1 MIYNNANDVRNL
13 IRELNSRDKVT
24 RGYAAKK
31 ISSLAKKR
39 IFDVNSIEP
48 LTKLLQDE
56 SNPVRYNA
64 AFAIGDLAQ
73 YCRVYERNTA
83 SKILTFLYDKDEII
97 RWSGTFAI
105 RALAKRGVFEVAS
118 VKPLIDLL
126 NDRNDKV
133 QYNAAFA
140 LGDIAEYGVFDKN
153 EVSPLIRLL
162 THNHE
167 RVRWSAAFALK
178 TLAKKGI
185 FNTDFLQSF
194 AGLLLD
200 SNERV
205 RYNAAYAIGYLAE
218 FGAFDK
224 STIYPLIGLLS
235 DRNGVRGSAAFALGC
250 LAKRDV
256 LDVAAI
262 KPLKNLLSDYNEIVR
277 KNAAEALKIFQEKNI
292 GRNNGYRKPVTDSIP
307 VHPESVEINGHY
319 YESIN
324 DDTTILVNIKSSK
337 GFKVGLWE
345 KLDVKI
351 QNMSEDIFK
360 DIKIEL
366 FGPVETNGNK
376 IIYIL
381 NGNGSQIDIVIG
393 LKPKEPGDVPIR
405 FEVVFSNQKGKLF
418 KLKKEAFISV
428 AKENETISM
437 GQLPVINIGHIDKST
452 NINGSVIQ
460 RSNIGAGEGT
470 CSNCKKVVGTS
481 EKSAM
486 SAERN

>member
-1 MIYNNANDVRNL
+1 MINHRADDVKYL

-24 RGYAAKK
+24 RGYAAKE
-31 ISSLAKKR
+31 ISSLAKNR
-39 IFDVNSIEP
+39 IFDVYSIEP

-56 SNPVRYNA
+56 NNPVRYNA

-73 YCRVYERNTA
+73 YCGVYDRNTV
-83 SKILTFLYDKDEII
+83 SKILNFLYDKDETI

-105 RALAKRGVFEVAS
+105 RALAKRRVFEVAS

-126 NDRNDKV
+126 NDRNNKV

-140 LGDIAEYGVFDKN
+140 LGDIAECGIFDKN

-162 THNHE
+162 SHNHE

-185 FNTDFLQSF
+185 FNNYSLQSF

-200 SNERV
+200 SNQRV
-205 RYNAAYAIGYLAE
+205 RYNAAYAIGYLAD

-235 DRNGVRGSAAFALGC
+235 DRDGIVRGSAAFALGG
-250 LAKRDV
+250 LAKRGV
-256 LDVAAI
+256 FDVAAI
-262 KPLKNLLSDYNEIVR
+262 KPLKNLLSDYNDIVR

-292 GRNNGYRKPVTDSIP
+292 VRNNEYRKPVTVSIP
-307 VHPESVEINGHY
+307 VHPESLEINDQYH
-319 YESIN
+319 ESIN
-324 DDTTILVNIKSSK
+324 DDTKILVNITSSK

-376 IIYIL
+376 IIHIL
-381 NGNGSQIDIVIG
+381 NGNGSQTDIVIG

-405 FEVVFSNQKGKLF
+405 FEVVFSNQKGKFF

-428 AKENETISM
+428 AKENEAISM
-437 GQLPVINIGHIDKST
+437 GQLQVIIDKST

-460 RSNIGAGEGT
+460 RSNIGTSERT

-481 EKSAM
+481 EKFCNECGAKL
-486 SAERN
+486 